1 MIKQVVVYQASKA
14 KSKVIS
20 TDQALFS
27 GSPFSCCQLPKKVL
41 SKENIH
47 YYILLKTCTS
57 KYTQASSAKK
67 RLVHIGIVKAINHT
81 PLPCTYSPYFF
92 SYALTLHM
100 SQARNGEENVLL
112 DITYD
117 LQLHKVTSDGL
128 CVDLTLISPCIPL
141 LYVLDLKDPFIL
153 ARIVNGSEAQVRS
166 VSVASDGQNVQVVM
180 SDPRNLQR
188 KEEKH

>member
-1 MIKQVVVYQASKA
+1 M
-14 KSKVIS
+14 
-20 TDQALFS
+20 
-27 GSPFSCCQLPKKVL
+27 
-41 SKENIH
+41 
-47 YYILLKTCTS
+47 KTCTYV
-57 KYTQASSAKK
+57 KVHTQGSSAKK

-81 PLPCTYSPYFF
+81 PLPTLPAS
-92 SYALTLHM
+92 SQAHTLTLHM
-100 SQARNGEENVLL
+100 SQARNGEENVL

-188 KEEKH
+188 REALIRKQLS